1 MVDVLSDKHEAIR
14 GLCARFGVT
23 RLDVFGS
30 VLLDDF
36 RPGKSDIDLLVAFRP
51 MEAHALAD
59 AYFGLLDAL
68 RALLGSEVDLV
79 MAGAVKNRY
88 LAQEIERTRQ
98 LLYAA

>member
-14 GLCARFGVT
+14 ELCTRFGVI

-30 VLLDDF
+30 ALRDDF

-59 AYFGLLDAL
+59 AYFGLLDEL
-68 RALLGSEVDLV
+68 RALLGAEVDLV
-79 MAGAVKNRY
+79 MAEAVKNRY